1 MEFRR
6 DPESGQAGYETSSCV
21 SGLQVGGKVSKRP
34 SSAPR
39 TWLTA
44 GADWPDG
51 DLDDAAPHAAKT
63 THAIVRR
70 LHRAAAGRSQRDIAE
85 AAGFSSGTLSRLFN
99 GLVVP
104 DVATIARLEDV
115 LGVSLWP
122 EPDER
127 HAAPVVA
134 TANRRGRGRPRK
146 T

>member
-1 MEFRR
+1 M
-6 DPESGQAGYETSSCV
+6 
-21 SGLQVGGKVSKRP
+21 SKRP
-34 SSAPR
+34 STAPR
-39 TWLTA
+39 AWLA
-44 GADWPDG
+44 PGAPWPDG
-51 DLDDAAPHAAKT
+51 DLDPAAPHAAKT

-127 HAAPVVA
+127 YAAPVVA
-134 TANRRGRGRPRK
+134 NANRRGRGRPRK